1 MINLK
6 KIKINTRASYDI
18 FIERGLIKNC
28 GKIIADTVSTR
39 KIAVITDNI
48 VDKLYYETI
57 ELSLKENGFA
67 LSKLFFPQEK
77 PLNQVKRF
85 NEIYTFLCENNI
97 TRSDCIIAL
106 GGGVVGDIAGYAAA
120 TFLRG
125 LDYIQIPTTLL
136 AQIDSSVGGKTAIV
150 SHAEKISGW
159 SI

>member
-6 KIKINTRASYDI
+6 
-18 FIERGLIKNC
+18 
-28 GKIIADTVSTR
+28 
-39 KIAVITDNI
+39 NI

-67 LSKLFFPQEK
+67 LLKFVFPAGEASKSSETL
-77 PLNQVKRF
+77 

-125 LDYIQIPTTLL
+125 LDYIQIPT
-136 AQIDSSVGGKTAIV
+136 IYSFR
-150 SHAEKISGW
+150 
-159 SI
+159 

>member
-67 LSKLFFPQEK
+67 LSKFVFPAGEASK
-77 PLNQVKRF
+77 SSETL

-136 AQIDSSVGGKTAIV
+136 AQIDSSVGGKTAI
-150 SHAEKISGW
+150 HLP
-159 SI
+159 

>member
-67 LSKLFFPQEK
+67 LSKFVFPAGEA
-77 PLNQVKRF
+77 LNQVKRLMKYIHF
-85 NEIYTFLCENNI
+85 FAKIILPVQ
-97 TRSDCIIAL
+97 IAL
-106 GGGVVGDIAGYAAA
+106 
-120 TFLRG
+120 
-125 LDYIQIPTTLL
+125 LL
-136 AQIDSSVGGKTAIV
+136 
-150 SHAEKISGW
+150 
-159 SI
+159 